1 MPNHFYSYSF
11 RPNMDWT
18 AFFSKGEEIETYL
31 EVCAK
36 EYGIL
41 ERIRF
46 GTQVLK
52 AEFDTRTSRWCVT
65 LRGADGEVGTEAA
78 NIVVFAGGQLNRPK
92 YPEIA
97 GLESFPGPK
106 IHTARWPSN
115 LSLHGKQVV
124 VVGTGAVRCS

>member
-1 MPNHFYSYSF
+1 MSGLCAAIKFSEADIPFTVVEKNPRVGGTWYENTYPGVGCDVPNHFYSYSF

-31 EVCAK
+31 DVCAK

-41 ERIRF
+41 DRIRF

-65 LRGADGEVGTEAA
+65 LRGADGEVGTEPA
-78 NIVVFAGGQLNRPK
+78 NIVVFAGGP
-92 YPEIA
+92 A
-97 GLESFPGPK
+97 
-106 IHTARWPSN
+106 
-115 LSLHGKQVV
+115 
-124 VVGTGAVRCS
+124 